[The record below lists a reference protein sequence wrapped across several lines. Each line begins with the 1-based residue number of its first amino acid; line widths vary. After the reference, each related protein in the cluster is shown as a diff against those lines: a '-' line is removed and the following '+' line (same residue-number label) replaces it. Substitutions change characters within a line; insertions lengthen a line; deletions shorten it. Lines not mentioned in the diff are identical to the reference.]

1 MEDFSETSRYT
12 EVILIC
18 KHEKTSV
25 TPVYVLKLYTNL
37 LTRKTSMTP
46 VDVLRLYT
54 NLQTWKTSV
63 TLVYYFA
70 NRNYCSGSG
79 WLQKITGHHRKEQ
92 LWKEHKKWC
101 IRQFNSLFSYCLCFE
116 NVNLG
121 NPRIMHTCYWCWK
134 HWHRRTYWT
143 NSRCGYLSQNRSW
156 SR

>member
-79 WLQKITGHHRKEQ
+79 
-92 LWKEHKKWC
+92 
-101 IRQFNSLFSYCLCFE
+101 
-116 NVNLG
+116 
-121 NPRIMHTCYWCWK
+121 
-134 HWHRRTYWT
+134 
-143 NSRCGYLSQNRSW
+143 
-156 SR
+156 